1 MGPWLPVTAETGH
14 AGKTHGAESVSD
26 GVGHGSNEHGVEGP
40 RDAPHASGDG
50 PRDGA
55 EHRTHAAEHAA
66 EHSAAAVGCAVAVA
80 TVTAVRG
87 GDGDAG
93 HEAEGEELRRRP
105 HLDRC

>member
-1 MGPWLPVTAETGH
+1 MGSWLPVTAETGH

-66 EHSAAAVGCAVAVA
+66 EHSAAAMGCAVAMA
-80 TVTAVRG
+80 VTAVRG